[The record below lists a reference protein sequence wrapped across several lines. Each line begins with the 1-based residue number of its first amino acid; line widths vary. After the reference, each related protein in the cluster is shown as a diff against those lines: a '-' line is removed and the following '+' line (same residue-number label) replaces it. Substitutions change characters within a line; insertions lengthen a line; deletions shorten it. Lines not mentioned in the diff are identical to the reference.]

1 MAAAGRKNVLSKVVG
16 KGYRDF
22 WNSRRRYLVCKGSRG
37 SKKSK
42 TTALRLIVNLMSH
55 PEANALVIRR
65 YARSLR
71 DSCFADLKW
80 AIHRLG
86 FDSDWRATV
95 SPLEIVRIS
104 TGKILFRGLDDG
116 QKVTSFTVAQG
127 VLCWVW
133 CEEAS
138 QLESEA
144 EFNKL
149 DLSIRGQ
156 VPAGL
161 WKEIALT
168 LNPWSETWWGKR
180 RFFEALRA

>member
-1 MAAAGRKNVLSKVVG
+1 MAAAGRKIVLSEVVG

-22 WNSRRRYLVCKGSRG
+22 WNSRTRYLVCKGSRG

-71 DSCFADLKW
+71 DSCFADLEW

-104 TGKILFRGLDDG
+104 TGQKILFR
-116 QKVTSFTVAQG
+116 
-127 VLCWVW
+127 
-133 CEEAS
+133 AS
-138 QLESEA
+138 TTA
-144 EFNKL
+144 
-149 DLSIRGQ
+149 
-156 VPAGL
+156 
-161 WKEIALT
+161 
-168 LNPWSETWWGKR
+168 R
-180 RFFEALRA
+180 R